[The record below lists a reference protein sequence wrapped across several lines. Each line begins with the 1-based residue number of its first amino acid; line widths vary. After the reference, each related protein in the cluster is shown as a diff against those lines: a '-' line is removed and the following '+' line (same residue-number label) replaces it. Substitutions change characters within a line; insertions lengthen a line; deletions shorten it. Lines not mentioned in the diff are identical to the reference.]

1 VLNDVGRIFVQTF
14 EASIRSWLGLPSSG
28 MCVFEETCGL
38 GLALELNGDLYSCD
52 HFVEPEYLLGTVVL
66 IRTVLGYFLSKEVS
80 EYKLN

>member
-1 VLNDVGRIFVQTF
+1 
-14 EASIRSWLGLPSSG
+14 